1 MPVAQHE
8 HLTVSQS
15 PPGADQGAAQSSR
28 VVAVVALIALSI
40 VCYSNVLA
48 GYFYA
53 DDFPILRFL
62 ATFHESGAEI
72 FKTIFFTRVPD
83 FQPFLYCYR
92 PLPDL
97 FWLATYLVNGADP
110 FWFHVLNIAL
120 HATSSVLVFLIAE
133 ELLAP
138 ASHRRLISFVAAA
151 AFATCPVYGE
161 VIHGAMNAVTGTCA
175 VFFLTC
181 VYFYLRAQYRMSVL
195 AFACALLCK
204 EVAAILPAVLA
215 AIYWK
220 RERKSPLRNIAPFLL
235 VLAAYLAVRVAVL
248 GPIIGGYTGALGDL
262 NAEDW
267 CERFFSPWPLYL
279 LLPLHP
285 SAFAP
290 LHPLKFVLG
299 GLYVALG
306 VLIRKTRNAQ
316 SSAIQICALWL
327 IATIIPVLPVW
338 NTEAG
343 LSGGRHGYIAASAL
357 FIAAALL
364 TFNAQHKRIWCALWG
379 SIIALFCFINI
390 RNNDIYVEASQ
401 QALLL
406 KQAVQMQAREPI
418 LLVNA
423 PFQWKGLYIFP
434 TSDMVTA
441 LCGERIRLPNEW
453 LNGNYNLF
461 SRELLPTLG
470 AKAFS
475 WDSQT
480 CTLNA
485 SKLRLGSGMLSLDV
499 QPVYTQRNQYGQV
512 AIQRYLAE
520 PALLDL
526 ETDFVEFRLTCS
538 RTPRTAYGITPA
550 ASVWW
555 QTPENPQFDPAN
567 TAYMRVIDDG
577 KPHIYRIPLTD
588 SVKSLLNRHNG
599 CFEIRLPSPAFT
611 NQLDRVKL
619 LGWRHLAPHIEL
631 KSTSPCEVIY
641 DAQKVDGA
649 ARIVLEVSKPESLLE
664 HGLARPNRN
673 YDSGDHASLRIFR
686 SAPAGSVRLD
696 LREPGVYEIE
706 VGTIDKDGNP
716 GYFSDPV
723 FVKIARN
730 PNNTSF

>member
-1 MPVAQHE
+1 MPAVQHK

-15 PPGADQGAAQSSR
+15 PPGANQGTVLSSR
-28 VVAVVALIALSI
+28 VIAITALIALGI

-62 ATFHESGAEI
+62 ATFHDAGAEI

-97 FWLATYLVNGADP
+97 FWLAVYLVNGPDP
-110 FWFHVLNIAL
+110 FWFHALNIAL

-133 ELLAP
+133 RLLKP
-138 ASHRRLISFVAAA
+138 ASHARLISFVAAA
-151 AFATCPVYGE
+151 AFATCPVYAE

-175 VFFLTC
+175 VLILAC
-181 VYFYLRAQYRMSVL
+181 IYFYLNARYRMSLVF
-195 AFACALLCK
+195 FAGALLCK

-220 RERKSPLRNIAPFLL
+220 RERRSPLRNIAPFLF
-235 VLAAYLAVRVAVL
+235 VLAAYLAIRVAIL

-262 NAEDW
+262 NAEGW
-267 CERFFSPWPLYL
+267 RERFFTPWPLYWL
-279 LLPLHP
+279 FPLHS

-290 LHPLKFVLG
+290 LCPLKFVLG
-299 GLYVALG
+299 GLYLALG
-306 VLIRKTRNAQ
+306 VLAFKAKNVRSPVVPIL
-316 SSAIQICALWL
+316 AIWL

-338 NTEAG
+338 STEAG
-343 LSGGRHGYIAASAL
+343 LSGGRHGYIAATAF
-357 FIAAALL
+357 FIGAALL
-364 TFNAQHKRIWCALWG
+364 SFSAQHKRIWCALWT
-379 SIIALFCFINI
+379 SIIALFSFINI

-434 TSDMVTA
+434 TSDMLTA
-441 LCGERIRLPNEW
+441 LCGDRVQLPNEW

-461 SRELLPTLG
+461 SKERLHMLG
-470 AKAFS
+470 TKAFA
-475 WDSQT
+475 WNPET
-480 CTLNA
+480 CTLSA
-485 SKLRLGSGMLSLDV
+485 QELRQGSGTLSLNV
-499 QPVYTQRNQYGQV
+499 HPVYTQRNQHGQL
-512 AIQRYLAE
+512 AIQRFLVE
-520 PALLDL
+520 PNLLDL
-526 ETDFVEFRLTCS
+526 EADFVEFQLTCA
-538 RTPRTAYGITPA
+538 RTPGTAYGIIPA

-555 QTPENPQFDPAN
+555 QTPQNPQFDQAN
-567 TAYMRVIDDG
+567 SAYMRVIDDG
-577 KPHIYRIPLTD
+577 KPRTYRIPLTD

-599 CFEIRLPSPAFT
+599 CFEIRLPSPAFV
-611 NQLDRVKL
+611 NHLDKVKL
-619 LGWRHLAPHIEL
+619 LGWRRIAPHIEL
-631 KSTSPCEVIY
+631 KSTSPCEVAY
-641 DAQKVDGA
+641 DARKVNDA
-649 ARIVLEVSKPESLLE
+649 ARIVLEVSKPDSLLE

-673 YDSGDHASLRIFR
+673 YDSGSHASLRVFR
-686 SAPAGSVRLD
+686 SELAGAVRLE
-696 LREPGVYEIE
+696 LHKPGVYEIE
-706 VGTIDKDGNP
+706 VGTIDKDGNL

-723 FVKIARN
+723 FVTIARN
-730 PNNTSF
+730 SNNTSL